1 MQNLRGAALPSLAAD
16 GMINGMGPSF
26 ADTIFLFLLALI
38 IFGPKRLP
46 EIGRQIGK
54 VLNELKRASNEFKS
68 QIQTEMDDLERQE
81 NAKKMLAPAQLPVGT
96 IATLPLKPAPEIDA
110 SGVISEAT
118 SEATSS
124 EVSSSDLV
132 SSKADYPE
140 DNSAEHKTHAVI
152 DLKPIDVRST
162 DVRSTDVQSTDVT
175 SADAEIVPDP
185 QAETPVK
192 ASNA

>member
-1 MQNLRGAALPSLAAD
+1 
-16 GMINGMGPSF
+16 MGPSF

-162 DVRSTDVQSTDVT
+162 DVQSTDVR